1 MNQYFKICKRDIG
14 LFKKNVQYF
23 EELIEKIELFQEDKI
38 IISTKKRLMIYNIS
52 EKKILV
58 EKKMEFKPN
67 SSDEKI
73 IKIYGKNKFL
83 IFNREHLNILFFE
96 LISNKKTNKYLL
108 KQLGL
113 IHVPHRWTKILI
125 KGKQLILDY
134 CDVSDKS
141 DRNKYKKKNLEK
153 FDNKKNMIINNIKV
167 YNLNNFEFI
176 LNIDIPFLK
185 DEKDILYP
193 HSYKP
198 VFFTLNNK
206 TLGFFGADNIYNT
219 CLIRFNTFKKS
230 YALNEKKLLNIQ
242 HIRLDN
248 LGFMEVKCS
257 NKKNNKFILYNNTYT
272 GFTEFFLYSSKDFK
286 LINVIKCPELLS
298 GINIYEKG
306 IVFGFANK
314 FCNYFYEIGL
324 ENNFIL
330 NNYIKYNLNDRH
342 VRKILFLEKPQK
354 LFINYDFSNVS
365 NFQIYLA
372 ESSLYYIIL
381 DILNFIIC
389 FFYISIFY
397 KEIYRGNNFPIE
409 YFVIPI
415 LLILKIKLNWTLLH
429 FILFNIILFLGIFLK
444 FSVAKGIGLSFLIVL
459 FESVLLICHF
469 LKDFH
474 YKI

>member
-1 MNQYFKICKRDIG
+1 MNH
-14 LFKKNVQYF
+14 
-23 EELIEKIELFQEDKI
+23 IEI
-38 IISTKKRLMIYNIS
+38 NI
-52 EKKILV
+52 
-58 EKKMEFKPN
+58 
-67 SSDEKI
+67 
-73 IKIYGKNKFL
+73 
-83 IFNREHLNILFFE
+83 
-96 LISNKKTNKYLL
+96 
-108 KQLGL
+108 
-113 IHVPHRWTKILI
+113 
-125 KGKQLILDY
+125 
-134 CDVSDKS
+134 
-141 DRNKYKKKNLEK
+141 KKKKLEK
-153 FDNKKNMIINNIKV
+153 FDNKKNIIINNIKI

-185 DEKDILYP
+185 DENDIFFP

-206 TLGFFGADNIYNT
+206 TLGFFGADNIYNN
-219 CLIRFNTFKKS
+219 CIIRFNTFKKS

-242 HIRLDN
+242 HIPLDN

-286 LINVIKCPELLS
+286 LINVIKCPELLCR
-298 GINIYEKG
+298 IDIYEKG
-306 IVFGFANK
+306 IVFGDPNK
-314 FCNYFYEIGL
+314 NCNYFYEIGL

-330 NNYIKYNLNDRH
+330 NNYIKYRLNDGLA
-342 VRKILFLEKPQK
+342 RKILFLEKPQK
-354 LFINYDFSNVS
+354 LFINYNFANVN

-372 ESSLYYIIL
+372 ESSYYYIIL

-397 KEIYRGNNFPIE
+397 KEIYRGNNFPII

-415 LLILKIKLNWTLLH
+415 LLLLKLKLNWTLLH
-429 FILFNIILFLGIFLK
+429 FILFNIMLLLGIFLK

-474 YKI
+474 FKI

>member
-1 MNQYFKICKRDIG
+1 M
-14 LFKKNVQYF
+14 
-23 EELIEKIELFQEDKI
+23 
-38 IISTKKRLMIYNIS
+38 
-52 EKKILV
+52 
-58 EKKMEFKPN
+58 
-67 SSDEKI
+67 
-73 IKIYGKNKFL
+73 
-83 IFNREHLNILFFE
+83 
-96 LISNKKTNKYLL
+96 
-108 KQLGL
+108 
-113 IHVPHRWTKILI
+113 
-125 KGKQLILDY
+125 
-134 CDVSDKS
+134 
-141 DRNKYKKKNLEK
+141 
-153 FDNKKNMIINNIKV
+153 
-167 YNLNNFEFI
+167 
-176 LNIDIPFLK
+176 
-185 DEKDILYP
+185 
-193 HSYKP
+193 
-198 VFFTLNNK
+198 
-206 TLGFFGADNIYNT
+206 
-219 CLIRFNTFKKS
+219 
-230 YALNEKKLLNIQ
+230 
-242 HIRLDN
+242 
-248 LGFMEVKCS
+248 
-257 NKKNNKFILYNNTYT
+257 
-272 GFTEFFLYSSKDFK
+272 
-286 LINVIKCPELLS
+286 IKCPELLS
-298 GINIYEKG
+298 EINIYEKG

-372 ESSLYYIIL
+372 ESSLCYIIL